1 MTGGSRAFRPADV
14 PENNASSYP
23 EPFREGD
30 SANVST
36 HVWAIMLGSRTTAST
51 SFGSYPAASRRPVTR
66 IRSRMS
72 SST

>member
-1 MTGGSRAFRPADV
+1 MTRGSKVFRPADV
-14 PENNASSYP
+14 PESNASSYP
-23 EPFREGD
+23 EPFRGD

-36 HVWAIMLGSRTTAST
+36 DAWAIMLGSRTTAST
-51 SFGSYPAASRRPVTR
+51 SFGFYPEASRRPVTR